1 MWTTLGVAVFLPGYL
16 FFLRAAVQNW
26 QPRNRH
32 LALGAA
38 LVYLGVLFIVRTF
51 MATSEPTFSE
61 RGLFYFNAQL
71 IVLLFYI
78 IAFVGAALPAVYAIS
93 RSISVPWLSRA
104 TLFCFNLVVICGVI
118 LLTSYDDDLQV
129 YNGYLM
135 GFGFLALLAM
145 YLRQKPT

>member
-26 QPRNRH
+26 QPGNRH

-61 RGLFYFNAQL
+61 
-71 IVLLFYI
+71 
-78 IAFVGAALPAVYAIS
+78 GACS
-93 RSISVPWLSRA
+93 
-104 TLFCFNLVVICGVI
+104 TLTPN
-118 LLTSYDDDLQV
+118 Q
-129 YNGYLM
+129 
-135 GFGFLALLAM
+135 
-145 YLRQKPT
+145 